1 MKSSVAS
8 LANSVMNRWKCAEA
22 HPTLV
27 LLPQGHLLQ
36 QMLIKNSTQKL
47 KQHSTYYWGNSSI
60 HCVKMCKHSK
70 SFCKQPN
77 FNIPKHDKPTCHP
90 TIKVLFALGKPLCQK
105 KIWGSKSLSRV
116 WFALYQS
123 NPMSILPKYLL
134 FHFLFKTYFLKHL
147 FSVNWLEA
155 KVASTVESI

>member
-1 MKSSVAS
+1 MCWGTSNTCFIAPRASSSAD
-8 LANSVMNRWKCAEA
+8 A
-22 HPTLV
+22 HQKFHSETQAALN
-27 LLPQGHLLQ
+27 LLLLGR
-36 QMLIKNSTQKL
+36 T
-47 KQHSTYYWGNSSI
+47 SSI
-60 HCVKMCKHSK
+60 HCAKMCKHSK